1 MSLLEVRNL
10 SVDFK
15 VDGRWLPAV
24 SDVSFCVG
32 RGEIVALVGE
42 SGCGKSVT
50 CLSLAR
56 LVAEPSGR
64 YSADSGVLLEFGGRT
79 LDVLRL
85 PSRELRA
92 VRGAGIAYIFQEPF
106 VSLNPVFKVGDQIA
120 EAVVLHR
127 PEVTDVDAEVV
138 EALRRVGI
146 PDPVRRAQQYPH
158 EMSGG
163 MAQRV
168 MAAIALASRP
178 ELLVADEP
186 TTALD
191 VTVQAQ
197 ILALL
202 REIRDKTGT
211 AIVIVT
217 HNLGVVAEL
226 ADRVLVM
233 YAGQAVEE
241 APTAALLDAPLH
253 PYTRALLAVIPKLGK
268 RGGRLATIPGSVPAA
283 GDYPRGCRF
292 AGRCALAASLSA
304 EKRERCLDE
313 PPAMRELAPGR
324 RCRCHYAETAL
335 EQGFNP

>member
-1 MSLLEVRNL
+1 MPLLEVRNL

-24 SDVSFCVG
+24 SDVSFAVG

-56 LVAEPSGR
+56 LVPEPAGR
-64 YSADSGVLLEFGGRT
+64 YAAGSVLLEFGGRT
-79 LDVLRL
+79 LDTLRL
-85 PSRELRA
+85 PPRELRA

-120 EAVVLHR
+120 EAVALHR
-127 PEVTDVDAEVV
+127 PDVADVDAEVV

-146 PDPVRRAQQYPH
+146 PDPARRAGQYPH

-241 APTAALLDAPLH
+241 APTAALLDAPAH
-253 PYTRALLAVIPKLGK
+253 PYTRALLAVIPKMGG
-268 RGGRLATIPGSVPAA
+268 RGGKLPTIPGSVPAA
-283 GDYPRGCRF
+283 GDYPPGCRF
-292 AGRCALAASLSA
+292 AGRCALAASLPA
-304 EKRERCLDE
+304 EKRERCLSE
-313 PPAMRELAPGR
+313 PPAMRGLAPGR
-324 RCRCHYAETAL
+324 RCRCHHARLDA
-335 EQGFNP
+335 